1 MKPRTL
7 LMAVVLAASV
17 PATAQAQDASAL
29 YKKGVA
35 AMAAGKLATACPMLE
50 KSYEKEARLP
60 TLFALAQC
68 ENKQNKSSTALDH
81 YKAYVERV
89 ALASPADQQ
98 AETER
103 KKTAMAQIEA
113 LEKTLP
119 ELTFVMPPNAPDGTI
134 VKLDGR
140 VAPFLSN
147 VRVQPGEHVILLE
160 VPDLG
165 KVETKVAVASGEK
178 KNVQL
183 TLPGKAT
190 EPAAV
195 AAAPAA
201 PPPEA
206 PKAEEAPPPVKEE
219 PKPPPRPVSHTGAWI
234 AAGVGVVGMGVGTAF
249 GLMAISKSKTVEAHC
264 LDVLCDAEGKK
275 AGDQGKA
282 FGWISTG
289 GFALGAI
296 AAGVSLYL
304 FFSDSGSG
312 KSASNALAPTKT
324 TAWQPIVAGA
334 ELGTGGF
341 VGARRNF

>member
-1 MKPRTL
+1 MKSRTL
-7 LMAVVLAASV
+7 LMAVILAASV
-17 PATAQAQDASAL
+17 PATAQAQDAGAL
-29 YKKGVA
+29 YKKGMA
-35 AMAAGKLATACPMLE
+35 AMAAGKLGTACPMLE
-50 KSYEKEARLP
+50 KSYEKEARLA

-89 ALASPADQQ
+89 GLASPAEQQ
-98 AETER
+98 AEAER
-103 KKTAMAQIEA
+103 KKTAAAQIEA

-165 KVETKVAVASGEK
+165 KVETKVSVAAGDK

-183 TLPGKAT
+183 TLPGKAS

-195 AAAPAA
+195 TAAPT
-201 PPPEA
+201 PPPE
-206 PKAEEAPPPVKEE
+206 PPMAEEPPAPVKEE
-219 PKPPPRPVSHTGAWI
+219 PKPPPRLVSHTGAWI
-234 AAGVGVVGMGVGTAF
+234 AAGVGVVGVGVGTAF
-249 GLMAISKSKTVEAHC
+249 GFMALSKSKIVESHC

-289 GFALGAI
+289 AFAVGAI
-296 AAGVSLYL
+296 AAGVSLYM
-304 FFSDSGSG
+304 FFSDTGSG
-312 KSASNALAPTKT
+312 KSASAAPITT

-334 ELGTGGF
+334 EIGTGGF
-341 VGARRNF
+341 LGARRSF